1 MRIPI
6 LLMIV
11 VIVATPKDVRG
22 LMDDLSNQMQQASV
36 SVAQLIG
43 TERGAVRQDVA
54 LAESRGM
61 FVPVGQAADLAS
73 ARPVMAAT
81 RQAGR
86 RRFDGGGRS
95 AAIHSVSSP
104 T

>member
-54 LAESRGM
+54 LAE
-61 FVPVGQAADLAS
+61 
-73 ARPVMAAT
+73 
-81 RQAGR
+81 
-86 RRFDGGGRS
+86 
-95 AAIHSVSSP
+95 
-104 T
+104 